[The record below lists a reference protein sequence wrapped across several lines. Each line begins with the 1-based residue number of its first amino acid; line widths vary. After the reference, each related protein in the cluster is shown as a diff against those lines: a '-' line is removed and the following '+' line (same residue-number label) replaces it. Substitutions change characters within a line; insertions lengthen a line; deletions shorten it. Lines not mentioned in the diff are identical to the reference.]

1 MRSIIFGLFS
11 AAFFFFAGYCAAACV
26 PDAKGWLVMGGVLL
40 GLFLGIYALAANTSD
55 TIREREE
62 R

>member
-11 AAFFFFAGYCAAACV
+11 AACFFIAGYCAAACV
-26 PDAKGWLVMGGVLL
+26 PDAKGWLVMSGVLF
-40 GLFLGIYALAANTSD
+40 GIFLGISALAANTSD